1 MDYRFY
7 YGSLMKKLAFIA
19 SLLMSFQLFATTQ
32 LNWEDLR
39 PDVSNIKD
47 PFMAL
52 SRDQLFDLGRIARL
66 DMKESHTEEEQQE
79 KRTLTA
85 NLESQGLDIEY
96 LFDSRAAV
104 SEQRRIAASTP
115 KQELDGGKFRV
126 PGFIT
131 PIQFDDNKITQFFLV
146 PSGGACVHTPPP
158 PPNQIILVDFPEGYK
173 LTSMYQ
179 PVWIEGTLSVESSV
193 QEVMYSDGAGGIEST
208 YTMDATKIEL
218 YGVN

>member
-1 MDYRFY
+1 
-7 YGSLMKKLAFIA
+7 MKKLAFVA
-19 SLLMSFQLFATTQ
+19 SLLISFQLFATEQ

-66 DMKESHTEEEQQE
+66 DMKESLSEEEQLE
-79 KRTLTA
+79 KQTLTSD
-85 NLESQGLDIEY
+85 LEAQGIDIEY

-115 KQELDGGKFRV
+115 KKELNGGKYRV

-158 PPNQIILVDFPEGYK
+158 PPNQIILVDYPEGYK

-179 PVWIEGTLSVESSV
+179 PVWIEGTLHVESTV
-193 QEVMYSDGAGGIEST
+193 QDVMYSDGANGISSA
-208 YTMDATKIEL
+208 YTMDASKIEL
-218 YGVN
+218 YGN